1 MWVEKSCLNQEVKK
15 VMTKGG
21 VRPNAGRNPIIGKEM
36 KIKIPTEIY
45 EQVEINFTGKTIQE
59 RIRNC
64 LEYGINAKVSNFSN
78 ISDKAYNVVDLFSGA
93 GGLSRGF
100 MDAGFNIVLGVDFDD
115 AALKTFKENHGNA
128 EAMKLDLFDHDNIER
143 ICDYLNQRQIELDV
157 LVGGPPC
164 QGFSLAGKREEFDKR
179 NVLYSA
185 MVKTAQKLKPK
196 VVVLENVPG
205 MLTLYNGAGAKRV
218 KEDFEAIGY
227 YVNEPKILY
236 APQYGVPQIRKRV
249 FFVMTLKNKIKGRFK
264 YPDPVLKE
272 SEFVTCGDAI
282 GNLPS
287 LEGWEDFSLNQ
298 VFDYPLEPKNEY
310 EKYMRKNS
318 TKIYNHTPT
327 KHAPETIRLISLVPE
342 GKNYKALPPE
352 ELEKRVFKYNEA
364 LTRYDS
370 NKPSRTIDT
379 GHRTHF
385 HYKWNRIPT
394 VREAA
399 RLQSFQD
406 EFIFYGNKQEQYKQ
420 VGNAVPPLLG
430 KAIATNVKELLDN
443 EKS

>member
-1 MWVEKSCLNQEVKK
+1 MK
-15 VMTKGG
+15 KGG
-21 VRPNAGRNPIIGKEM
+21 VRPNAGRNPIVGKEM
-36 KIKIPTEIY
+36 KIKIPDEIC
-45 EQVEINFTGKTIQE
+45 EQVGLNFVGRTIQE
-59 RIRNC
+59 RIRSC
-64 LEYGINAKVSNFSN
+64 LEYGINAKVTN
-78 ISDKAYNVVDLFSGA
+78 ILNVSDKTYNVVDLFSGA

-100 MDAGFNIVLGVDFDD
+100 MDAGFNIVIGVDFDD
-115 AALKTFKENHGNA
+115 SALKTFKENHGNA
-128 EAMKLDLFDHDNIER
+128 EPMKLDLFDHENIER
-143 ICDYLNQRQIELDV
+143 IYDYLQKRDIKLDV

-227 YVNEPKILY
+227 HVNEPQILY
-236 APQYGVPQIRKRV
+236 APEYGVPQIRKRV
-249 FFVMTLKNKIKGRFK
+249 FFVMTLISEVKGNFS
-264 YPDPVLKE
+264 YPLPELSE
-272 SEFVTCGDAI
+272 NEFVTCGDAI

-287 LEGWEDFSLNQ
+287 LVECDDFSLNQ
-298 VFDYPLEPKNEY
+298 VFDYPAEPQNEY

-318 TKIYNHTPT
+318 VKIYNHTPT
-327 KHAPETIRLISLVPE
+327 KHADETVRLISLVPE
-342 GKNYKALPPE
+342 GKNYKALPQE
-352 ELEKRVFKYNEA
+352 ELAKRKFKYNEA

-370 NKPSRTIDT
+370 KKPSRTIDT

-399 RLQSFQD
+399 RLQSFPD
-406 EFIFYGNKQEQYKQ
+406 DFVFYGNKQEQYKQ

-430 KAIATNVKELLDN
+430 KALAIKVKELLDN
-443 EKS
+443 E